1 MGPPKRPRVSREGMS
16 GQGSNKTLFTEA
28 SRVWPAAVPLCQ
40 PGPQGCGAR
49 APRLGDADLELSQGK
64 QLAKA
69 WGPDRICEI
78 ALAGR
83 VGAWGG
89 WERSRALLEC
99 CQPIST
105 RAGSRRAGSRG
116 LFLRCFTAQV
126 SIYAFNLASRRE
138 TIQVNINVWNK
149 YLEVQQSPP

>member
-89 WERSRALLEC
+89 WERSPALLEC

-105 RAGSRRAGSRG
+105 PSGVSEGRVTRAVPEMFYCSSQHI
-116 LFLRCFTAQV
+116 CFQF
-126 SIYAFNLASRRE
+126 SKQERNYPS
-138 TIQVNINVWNK
+138 QHK
-149 YLEVQQSPP
+149 CLE